1 MPGMDT
7 LLRSLQAIIDD
18 ADRLR
23 SADPERYA
31 EFCRLWHL
39 AERKV
44 KDVVFDDDRGVP
56 GRQFTSLELEQQWGA
71 QSIAFMVD
79 LLPHI
84 HATLRKHYR
93 RKDHLRVLDV
103 GAASCFGAGLLA
115 AVHSDHYVYSRM
127 SVEAID
133 YQPTFE
139 RWVRFAQP
147 GVEYRVADLFDQ
159 PAKQWDLVVCSHMI
173 EHVPNPRDFI
183 DKMVEA
189 CRGFAFI
196 YSPYAE
202 NPRIPGHESSIDEA
216 TYAGLDCELHR
227 LRSMGWHPDKP
238 QDECLLAVIDCREH
252 KIDGK
257 PAA

>member
-1 MPGMDT
+1 MDT
-7 LLRSLQAIIDD
+7 LLRSLQALIDD

-31 EFCRLWHL
+31 EFCRLWHA

-44 KDVVFDDDRGVP
+44 KDVVFDDTRDVP
-56 GRQFTSLELEQQWGA
+56 RNFTSLQLEQQWGA
-71 QSIAFMVD
+71 QSIVFMAD
-79 LLPHI
+79 LLPFI

-103 GAASCFGAGLLA
+103 GAASCFGTGLLA
-115 AVHSDHYVYSRM
+115 AIHPDHFVYSRM

-133 YQPTFE
+133 YQPTWE
-139 RWVRFAQP
+139 RWVRFTRP
-147 GVEYRVADLFDQ
+147 EIEYRVADLFDQ
-159 PAKQWDLVVCSHMI
+159 PAQQWDLVVCSHMV

-183 DKMVEA
+183 DKMVEI
-189 CRGFAFI
+189 CRGFAFV

-216 TYAGLDCELHR
+216 TYAGLDCELHK
-227 LRSMGWHPDKP
+227 LRSMGWHPDRP